1 MSGEDE
7 RQFARALIAQV
18 LEDHARD
25 EITAGRVPPNA
36 QEEEDL
42 ADAIH
47 AALFGVGRLQPL
59 LDDQQIENIDIN
71 GCDRVFLGYAD
82 GREVMAEPVAES
94 DDELVELIQV
104 LAAYSG
110 LSSRPFDT
118 ANPQLDLRLPDGS
131 RLSAVMDVTLRP
143 AISIR
148 RARLGKVFLADLVG
162 NGTLLPEVASFLAA
176 AAAARKNIMIA
187 GATNAGKTTLLRA
200 IANEIPAEERLIT
213 VERALELGLDHFPE
227 LHPNV
232 VAFEERL
239 PNMEGQGAISMAELV
254 RRSLRMNPS
263 RVIVGEVLGDEIVTM
278 LNAMS
283 QGNDGSLS
291 TIHANSSLEVFNRIA
306 TYAIQSAER
315 LPVEATHMLIAGAID
330 FVVFVEK
337 RNEYQFGGRLRRF
350 VSSIRE
356 VTGVDGRVLSSEVF
370 SRRPGR
376 PRGAARARLLP
387 GGAGHARVRPGP
399 GGLVNSLLAGAPA
412 ARHPGRRAG
421 RRRPGPAG
429 HGGPRPA
436 ARAAGP
442 PPDLAGAAAPARW
455 PGPAGRWPCWPARS
469 PWRPPGGSWPGSASP
484 CWCWPGGRSAAR
496 RGSGGPWPGW
506 KPWPTWTE
514 SLRDTIAGAVGLEQA
529 IPSSLRVAAPSLQEP
544 LARLVDRLHTRVPM
558 PEALRTLADD
568 LDDPSADLIIAALI
582 INARLRG
589 PGLRDL
595 LGALSA
601 AVREELDMRQED
613 QRRAAVDPAQR
624 PDRGARVRRPG
635 PGAGPA
641 QPRLRARLRQP
652 ARPAGPGRRRGP
664 LRGGLRLDAQA
675 GHLRCAGAPAGR
687 AAAGAGA
694 ACRSR
699 SAGG

>member
-1 MSGEDE
+1 MPASPVPISLLSRAGGDGMDHTLVKRLRGEVGARLAEQRRLDASGGQPPMSGEDE

-18 LEDHARD
+18 LEDHARN

-42 ADAIH
+42 AAGIH

-59 LDDQQIENIDIN
+59 LDGPHIENIDIN
-71 GCDRVFLGYAD
+71 GCDRVFVGYAD
-82 GREVMAEPVAES
+82 GREVMVEPVAEN
-94 DDELVELIQV
+94 DDELVELIRV

-110 LSSRPFDT
+110 LSSRPFDS
-118 ANPQLDLRLPDGS
+118 ANPQLDLRLPDGA

-143 AISIR
+143 AVSIR

-162 NGTLLPEVASFLAA
+162 NGTLLPEAAAFLAA
-176 AAAARKNIMIA
+176 AAGARKNIMIA

-200 IANEIPAEERLIT
+200 IVNEIPAQERLIT
-213 VERALELGLDHFPE
+213 VERALELGIDHFPE

-232 VAFEERL
+232 VALEERL

-370 SRRPGR
+370 APGSDGR
-376 PRGAARARLLP
+376 AVPRAPVSCLGELAMHGYDPTRGA
-387 GGAGHARVRPGP
+387 
-399 GGLVNSLLAGAPA
+399 
-412 ARHPGRRAG
+412 
-421 RRRPGPAG
+421 
-429 HGGPRPA
+429 
-436 ARAAGP
+436 
-442 PPDLAGAAAPARW
+442 W
-455 PGPAGRWPCWPARS
+455 
-469 PWRPPGGSWPGSASP
+469 
-484 CWCWPGGRSAAR
+484 
-496 RGSGGPWPGW
+496 
-506 KPWPTWTE
+506 
-514 SLRDTIAGAVGLEQA
+514 
-529 IPSSLRVAAPSLQEP
+529 
-544 LARLVDRLHTRVPM
+544 
-558 PEALRTLADD
+558 
-568 LDDPSADLIIAALI
+568 
-582 INARLRG
+582 
-589 PGLRDL
+589 
-595 LGALSA
+595 
-601 AVREELDMRQED
+601 
-613 QRRAAVDPAQR
+613 
-624 PDRGARVRRPG
+624 
-635 PGAGPA
+635 
-641 QPRLRARLRQP
+641 
-652 ARPAGPGRRRGP
+652 
-664 LRGGLRLDAQA
+664 
-675 GHLRCAGAPAGR
+675 
-687 AAAGAGA
+687 
-694 ACRSR
+694 
-699 SAGG
+699 